1 MSMLRPLARTSAFT
15 AKDSLRRVAM
25 AAGARR
31 SVFLDAVP
39 YGSSK
44 MPSQSSDDA
53 AKPTALA
60 KLYLED
66 GTTLLAKSFGCHKS
80 VEGEVSG
87 RRQNRV
93 HVLCSLYL
101 LECAHFVCYCIPA

>member
-1 MSMLRPLARTSAFT
+1 MLRPLAQSSAFA
-15 AKDSLRRVAM
+15 AKGFGRRAAM

-31 SVFLDAVP
+31 SVFLDALP

-53 AKPTALA
+53 EKPTALA

-66 GTTLLAKSFGCHKS
+66 GTTLTAKSFGCHKS
-80 VEGEVSG
+80 VEGEVSQMQLHRDG
-87 RRQNRV
+87 
-93 HVLCSLYL
+93 
-101 LECAHFVCYCIPA
+101 